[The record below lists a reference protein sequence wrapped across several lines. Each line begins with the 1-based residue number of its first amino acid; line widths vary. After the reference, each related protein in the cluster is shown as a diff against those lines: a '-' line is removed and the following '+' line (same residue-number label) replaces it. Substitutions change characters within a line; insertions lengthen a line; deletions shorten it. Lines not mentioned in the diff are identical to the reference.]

1 MGAMTTTSVYCLF
14 FDGYETLDAMGP
26 IEFLHRVP
34 DVRMRYIS
42 VAGASEN
49 GGSLVRSAQGFTLKT
64 EIVESLPPGSIL
76 LIPGGIGTRSLV
88 MNDLFLQNLAK
99 LVQQSQTCLTVCTG
113 AALLAATGVLDGKSA
128 TTNKRAF
135 EWVRGTRPQVRWRQ
149 KARWVSTGKFYTSS
163 GVSAGMDMTLGLT
176 GGAWKRLKRLR
187 PAANICGKMTRRL
200 THLHIL
206 LSSNQRSS
214 LSAYKKTLYTN
225 KADFLKLDSY
235 KEPFLQR

>member
-34 DVRMRYIS
+34 DVCMRYIS

-88 MNDLFLQNLAK
+88 MNNLFLQNLAK

-113 AALLAATGVLDGKSA
+113 AALLAATGVLDGKPA

-149 KARWVSTGKFYTSS
+149 KARWVSTEKFYTSS
-163 GVSAGMDMTLGLT
+163 GVSAGMDMTLGFIADQWGLET
-176 GGAWKRLKRLR
+176 AQEIASRCEYLWQND
-187 PAANICGKMTRRL
+187 PDTDPFA
-200 THLHIL
+200 H
-206 LSSNQRSS
+206 
-214 LSAYKKTLYTN
+214 SAEFES
-225 KADFLKLDSY
+225 A
-235 KEPFLQR
+235 

>member
-1 MGAMTTTSVYCLF
+1 MGAMTTTSVYCFF

-49 GGSLVRSAQGFTLKT
+49 GGSSVKSAQGFTLKT

-113 AALLAATGVLDGKSA
+113 AALLAATGVLDGKPA

-135 EWVRGTRPQVRWRQ
+135 EWGVGGRRT
-149 KARWVSTGKFYTSS
+149 STTSR
-163 GVSAGMDMTLGLT
+163 VAGGGAGGGPAPT
-176 GGAWKRLKRLR
+176 GGMAAEGALGEHREVLYILGSFGRYGHDSRFYRRPVGFGNGSRDRVPLR
-187 PAANICGKMTRRL
+187 ISMA
-200 THLHIL
+200 
-206 LSSNQRSS
+206 
-214 LSAYKKTLYTN
+214 
-225 KADFLKLDSY
+225 
-235 KEPFLQR
+235 E

>member
-1 MGAMTTTSVYCLF
+1 MLDSHKDPFSMGAMTTTSVYCLF

-88 MNDLFLQNLAK
+88 MNNLFLQNLAK

-113 AALLAATGVLDGKSA
+113 AALLAATGVLDGKPA

-135 EWVRGTRPQVRWRQ
+135 EWVRGTRPQVGWRQ
-149 KARWVSTGKFYTSS
+149 KARWVSTEKFYTSS
-163 GVSAGMDMTLGLT
+163 GVSAGMDMTLGFIADRWGLET
-176 GGAWKRLKRLR
+176 AQEIASRCEYLWQND
-187 PAANICGKMTRRL
+187 PDTDPFA
-200 THLHIL
+200 H
-206 LSSNQRSS
+206 
-214 LSAYKKTLYTN
+214 SAEFES
-225 KADFLKLDSY
+225 A
-235 KEPFLQR
+235 

>member
-42 VAGASEN
+42 VAGASES
-49 GGSLVRSAQGFTLKT
+49 GSSLVRSAQGFTLKT

-88 MNDLFLQNLAK
+88 MNNLFLQNLAK

-113 AALLAATGVLDGKSA
+113 AALLAATGVLDGKPA

-135 EWVRGTRPQVRWRQ
+135 EWVRGTRPQVGWRQ

-163 GVSAGMDMTLGLT
+163 GVSAGMDMTLGFIADRWGLE
-176 GGAWKRLKRLR
+176 
-187 PAANICGKMTRRL
+187 AAQEIASRCEYLWQNDPDTDPFA
-200 THLHIL
+200 H
-206 LSSNQRSS
+206 
-214 LSAYKKTLYTN
+214 SAEFES
-225 KADFLKLDSY
+225 A
-235 KEPFLQR
+235 

>member
-1 MGAMTTTSVYCLF
+1 
-14 FDGYETLDAMGP
+14 
-26 IEFLHRVP
+26 
-34 DVRMRYIS
+34 
-42 VAGASEN
+42 
-49 GGSLVRSAQGFTLKT
+49 
-64 EIVESLPPGSIL
+64 
-76 LIPGGIGTRSLV
+76 

-113 AALLAATGVLDGKSA
+113 AALLAATGVLDGKPA

-135 EWVRGTRPQVRWRQ
+135 EWVRGTRPQVGWRQ

-163 GVSAGMDMTLGLT
+163 GVSAGMDMTLGFIADRWGLE
-176 GGAWKRLKRLR
+176 ALKRSH
-187 PAANICGKMTRRL
+187 PAANICGKMTRTP

-206 LSSNQRSS
+206 PSSSQCSC
-214 LSAYKKTLYTN
+214 LPVYKNALYMN

>member
-1 MGAMTTTSVYCLF
+1 MGAMTTTSVYCFF

-49 GGSLVRSAQGFTLKT
+49 GGSSVKSAQGFTLKT

-113 AALLAATGVLDGKSA
+113 AALLAATGVLDGKPA

-135 EWVRGTRPQVRWRQ
+135 EWGGGGGPPR
-149 KARWVSTGKFYTSS
+149 
-163 GVSAGMDMTLGLT
+163 T
-176 GGAWKRLKRLR
+176 GGMAAEGALGEHREVLYILGSFGRYGHDSRFYRRPVGFGNGSRDRVPLR
-187 PAANICGKMTRRL
+187 ISMA
-200 THLHIL
+200 
-206 LSSNQRSS
+206 
-214 LSAYKKTLYTN
+214 
-225 KADFLKLDSY
+225 
-235 KEPFLQR
+235 E

>member
-42 VAGASEN
+42 VAGASES
-49 GGSLVRSAQGFTLKT
+49 GSSLVRSAQGFTLKT

-88 MNDLFLQNLAK
+88 MNNLFLQNLAK
-99 LVQQSQTCLTVCTG
+99 LVQQNQTCLTVCTG
-113 AALLAATGVLDGKSA
+113 AALLAATGVLDGKPA

-135 EWVRGTRPQVRWRQ
+135 EWVRGTRPQVRWQQ
-149 KARWVSTGKFYTSS
+149 KARWVSTEKFYTSS
-163 GVSAGMDMTLGLT
+163 GVSAGMDMTLGFIADRWGLET
-176 GGAWKRLKRLR
+176 AQEIASRCEYLWQND
-187 PAANICGKMTRRL
+187 PDTDPFA
-200 THLHIL
+200 H
-206 LSSNQRSS
+206 
-214 LSAYKKTLYTN
+214 SAEFES
-225 KADFLKLDSY
+225 A
-235 KEPFLQR
+235 

>member
-34 DVRMRYIS
+34 DMRMRYIS
-42 VAGASEN
+42 VAGASES
-49 GGSLVRSAQGFTLKT
+49 GSSLVRSAQGFTLKT

-88 MNDLFLQNLAK
+88 MNNLFLQNLAK

-113 AALLAATGVLDGKSA
+113 AALLAATGVLDGKPA

-135 EWVRGTRPQVRWRQ
+135 EWVRGTRPQVRWQQ
-149 KARWVSTGKFYTSS
+149 KARWVSTEKVLYILGSFGGYGHDSRFYRRPVGFGNGSR
-163 GVSAGMDMTLGLT
+163 D
-176 GGAWKRLKRLR
+176 RIPLR
-187 PAANICGKMTRRL
+187 ISVAK
-200 THLHIL
+200 
-206 LSSNQRSS
+206 
-214 LSAYKKTLYTN
+214 
-225 KADFLKLDSY
+225 
-235 KEPFLQR
+235 

>member
-34 DVRMRYIS
+34 DVCMRYIS
-42 VAGASEN
+42 VAGASES
-49 GGSLVRSAQGFTLKT
+49 GGSSVKSAQGFTLKT

-88 MNDLFLQNLAK
+88 VNDLFLQNLAK

-113 AALLAATGVLDGKSA
+113 AALLAATGVLDGKPA

-149 KARWVSTGKFYTSS
+149 KARWVSTEKFYTSS
-163 GVSAGMDMTLGLT
+163 GVSAGMDMTLGFIADQWGLET
-176 GGAWKRLKRLR
+176 AQEIASRCEYLWQND
-187 PAANICGKMTRRL
+187 PDTDPFA
-200 THLHIL
+200 H
-206 LSSNQRSS
+206 
-214 LSAYKKTLYTN
+214 SAEFES
-225 KADFLKLDSY
+225 A
-235 KEPFLQR
+235 

>member
-34 DVRMRYIS
+34 DVCMRYIS
-42 VAGASEN
+42 VAGASES
-49 GGSLVRSAQGFTLKT
+49 GSSLVRSAQGFTLKT

-88 MNDLFLQNLAK
+88 MNDLAK

-113 AALLAATGVLDGKSA
+113 AALLAATGVLDGKPA

-135 EWVRGTRPQVRWRQ
+135 EWVRGTRPQVGWRQ

-163 GVSAGMDMTLGLT
+163 GVSAGMDMTLGFIADRWGLET
-176 GGAWKRLKRLR
+176 AQEIASRCEYLWQND
-187 PAANICGKMTRRL
+187 PDTDPFA
-200 THLHIL
+200 H
-206 LSSNQRSS
+206 
-214 LSAYKKTLYTN
+214 SAEFES
-225 KADFLKLDSY
+225 A
-235 KEPFLQR
+235 

>member
-49 GGSLVRSAQGFTLKT
+49 GGSLVKSAQGFTLKT

-88 MNDLFLQNLAK
+88 MNNLFLQNLAK

-113 AALLAATGVLDGKSA
+113 AALLAATGVLDGKPA

-135 EWVRGTRPQVRWRQ
+135 EWVPWD
-149 KARWVSTGKFYTSS
+149 AP
-163 GVSAGMDMTLGLT
+163 T
-176 GGAWKRLKRLR
+176 GGMAAEGALGEHREVLYIFGSFGRYGHDSRFYRRPVGFGNGSRDRVPLR
-187 PAANICGKMTRRL
+187 ISMAK
-200 THLHIL
+200 
-206 LSSNQRSS
+206 
-214 LSAYKKTLYTN
+214 
-225 KADFLKLDSY
+225 
-235 KEPFLQR
+235 